1 LEEAIRHRGFSVV
14 EVMSPCPTYYGRK
27 NKEGSAV
34 DMMERL
40 KNMTTPV
47 GSKAKGENPALVERG
62 VFVKKERAEYC
73 EEYAKIVARAKKG
86 K

>member
-1 LEEAIRHRGFSVV
+1 
-14 EVMSPCPTYYGRK
+14 GRK

-47 GSKAKGENPALVERG
+47 GSKAKEENPALIERG
-62 VFVKKERAEYC
+62 VFVKKEMPEYC
-73 EEYAKIVARAKKG
+73 EEYAKIVARAMKG

>member
-1 LEEAIRHRGFSVV
+1 
-14 EVMSPCPTYYGRK
+14 
-27 NKEGSAV
+27 V

-47 GSKAKGENPALVERG
+47 GSKAKEENPALIERG
-62 VFVKKERAEYC
+62 VFVKKEMPEYC
-73 EEYAKIVARAKKG
+73 EEYGKIVARAMKG